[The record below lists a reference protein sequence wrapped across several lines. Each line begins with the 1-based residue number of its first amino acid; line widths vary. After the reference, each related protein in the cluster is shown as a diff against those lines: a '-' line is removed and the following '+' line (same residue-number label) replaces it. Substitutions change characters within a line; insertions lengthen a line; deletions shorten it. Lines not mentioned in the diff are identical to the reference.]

1 MVFPL
6 ESLIYPVG
14 SRISYLR
21 KQKNISVNKLAK
33 TAGISQSYLR
43 DIELEN
49 KNPTIE
55 IIALICQA
63 LGISLKEFFDD
74 DSTTAFKDDPL
85 LQKIYKLTPL
95 QREALLNFLNTIE

>member
-1 MVFPL
+1 MSIVPP
-6 ESLIYPVG
+6 IYPVG
-14 SRISYLR
+14 NRISHLR

-55 IIALICQA
+55 IVALICQA
-63 LGISLKEFFDD
+63 LGISLKDFFDD
-74 DSTTAFKDDPL
+74 DSATTIENDPL
-85 LQKIYKLTPL
+85 LQRIYKMNPQ
-95 QREALLNFLNTIE
+95 QREALLHFLNTMD

>member
-1 MVFPL
+1 MTYEPP
-6 ESLIYPVG
+6 IYPVG
-14 SRISYLR
+14 NRISYLR
-21 KQKNISVNKLAK
+21 QQKNISVNKLAN

-63 LGISLKEFFDD
+63 LGISLKDFFDD
-74 DSTTAFKDDPL
+74 DSAATLQNDPL
-85 LQKIYKLTPL
+85 LQRIYKMNPK
-95 QREALLNFLNTIE
+95 QREALLNFLDTME